1 MADLNPPA
9 PPQQVISPEEVR
21 HVAKLSRLALS
32 EAQFQKYAGQL
43 ETILEYVAKL
53 REVDVSG
60 VEPTAH
66 AIPLHNV
73 LRDDEVGPSLPTD
86 QVLKNAP
93 ETEGPFFKVPKVLGG
108 DEDSAG

>member
-1 MADLNPPA
+1 MAHPNPPTR
-9 PPQQVISPEEVR
+9 QEISLDDVR

-32 EAQFQKYAGQL
+32 EAQLQKYAGQL

-53 REVDVSG
+53 RQADVSG
-60 VEPTAH
+60 VEPMAH

-73 LRDDEVGPSLPTD
+73 LRDDEVEPSLPTD

>member
-1 MADLNPPA
+1 MADPNPPSR
-9 PPQQVISPEEVR
+9 QQEISLDDVR

-32 EAQFQKYAGQL
+32 EPQLQKYAGQL
-43 ETILEYVAKL
+43 EQILEYVAKL

-60 VEPTAH
+60 VEPMAH

-73 LRDDEVGPSLPTD
+73 LRQDEVEPSLPTE

-108 DEDSAG
+108 DEDGAG